1 MTEMGRR
8 ILIGLAILAVALVLY
23 VASPFAGPLLFAAV
37 LAGAMSP
44 LYERLAAALGQRR
57 TIAGALFVTGVVFV
71 VLLPIAGLIFAVAQQ
86 ADDAFGPM
94 RATFQERGI
103 NGVIEELPEPLPVI
117 AREVMTR
124 LPRGQQQIEEL
135 VKSLTGRVL
144 GGVGYVFL
152 TTGGF
157 VFNLGM
163 MLVAFFFL
171 LVDGPMLV
179 RWIIHA
185 SPLTDEQMK
194 ELLDDFRDVSIAVLV
209 GSVGTALVQTLVAT
223 IGFWIAGAKHALLL
237 AAATFIAAF
246 IPVVGAG
253 SVVVASA
260 VILYFTGHPGAAL
273 FLGIWGIGVVSS
285 IDNVV
290 KPLLMRGKLEINTG
304 ITFFAL
310 LGGAAVFG
318 PVGLLAGPL
327 IVAFFLA
334 VVRMCHKELGQT
346 AIVAPPPTA
355 TAIAAPAT
363 SVNPT
368 PVAPAPAIPVPPAE
382 PQAPAANPPE

>member
-1 MTEMGRR
+1 MTNMTEMGRR
-8 ILIGLAILAVALVLY
+8 ILIALAILAVALVLY

-44 LYERLAAALGQRR
+44 LYERLASRLGQRR

-71 VLLPIAGLIFAVAQQ
+71 VLLPIAGLVFAVAQQ

-103 NGVIEELPEPLPVI
+103 NGVIEELPKPLPVI
-117 AREVMTR
+117 AREVMAR

-157 VFNLGM
+157 VFNLTM
-163 MLVAFFFL
+163 MLVAFFFF
-171 LVDGPMLV
+171 LVDGPVFV
-179 RWIIHA
+179 RWIIHT
-185 SPLTDEQMK
+185 SPLTDEQMT
-194 ELLDDFRDVSIAVLV
+194 ELLDGFRDVSIAVLV

-260 VILYFTGHPGAAL
+260 VILYFTGHSGGAL
-273 FLGIWGIGVVSS
+273 FLGIWGIAVVSS

-310 LGGAAVFG
+310 LGGAATLG
-318 PVGLLAGPL
+318 PAGLLAGPL

-334 VVRMCHKELGQT
+334 VVRMCEKELG
-346 AIVAPPPTA
+346 AIKIVAPPP
-355 TAIAAPAT
+355 
-363 SVNPT
+363 
-368 PVAPAPAIPVPPAE
+368 IPVPPAE
-382 PQAPAANPPE
+382 PQPPPANPPTGPE

>member
-23 VASPFAGPLLFAAV
+23 VASPFAGPILFAAV

-57 TIAGALFVTGVVFV
+57 TVAGALFVTGVVFI

-94 RATFQERGI
+94 RATFQQRGI
-103 NGVIEELPEPLPVI
+103 DGVIEELPEPLPVI
-117 AREVMTR
+117 AREVVAR

-135 VKSLTGRVL
+135 VRSLTGRVL
-144 GGVGYVFL
+144 GGVGYVFV

-157 VFNLGM
+157 VFNLAM

-171 LVDGPMLV
+171 LADGPMLV

-237 AAATFIAAF
+237 AAGTFIGAF

-260 VILYFTGHPGAAL
+260 VILFFTGHSGSAA
-273 FLGIWGIGVVSS
+273 FLAIWGIAVVSS

-290 KPLLMRGKLEINTG
+290 KPLLMRGRLEINTG

-310 LGGAAVFG
+310 LGGAATFG

-334 VVRMCHKELGQT
+334 VVRMCQKELG
-346 AIVAPPPTA
+346 VV
-355 TAIAAPAT
+355 
-363 SVNPT
+363 S
-368 PVAPAPAIPVPPAE
+368 APAPAPAPLPPPPETPAPIPEA
-382 PQAPAANPPE
+382 QAPAAKSTDQPA